1 MKYRY
6 LNLIVLNNL
15 KIIVFTAATYEA
27 RVKELGLQSLEER
40 RHQADMCMMHKILR
54 TEDGPDSGTWFV
66 PAGASGHG
74 TRTAADDANV
84 KVKSGKLELRR
95 NFFSVRASGLWNSIP
110 SQIKHAKSVK
120 AFKREYRRHR
130 DKMVVA

>member
-1 MKYRY
+1 M
-6 LNLIVLNNL
+6 
-15 KIIVFTAATYEA
+15 
-27 RVKELGLQSLEER
+27 
-40 RHQADMCMMHKILR
+40 
-54 TEDGPDSGTWFV
+54 GTWFV

-95 NFFSVRASGLWNSIP
+95 NFFSVRASAQLNSVP
-110 SQIKHAKSVK
+110 SQIKLAKSAK